1 MVDQHLSI
9 GEVLTLLQGE
19 FPDVTI
25 SKIRFLESQGLI
37 DPERTP
43 SGYRKFYGPDIERL
57 RWILT
62 QQREHF
68 LPLKVIKDR
77 LAETPDLRAPAPAG
91 NGSPAVP
98 DGPLTFD
105 PGPSDRPAASASQPA
120 RAEPTV
126 RASMPAGELPT
137 DESGP
142 QPIWMADL
150 ARGRSAD
157 VRSTDAPA
165 RSAPSISLEDGP
177 AEVSLTAAELQAAAA
192 ISADSLRDL
201 VRYGLIIGRAMG
213 DDTYFD
219 ADALVIARK
228 AASFLDHGIEAR
240 HLRMYKVAAE
250 REAGFLEQVAMPL
263 LKQRNPEARRQAVHL
278 VEELCDHGHD
288 LRVALLRANLRKHL
302 DRA

>member
-1 MVDQHLSI
+1 VVDQHLSI

-77 LAETPDLRAPAPAG
+77 LAAHPDLGLPAAG
-91 NGSPAVP
+91 PGGVDASAGP
-98 DGPLTFD
+98 DGPLTFAPD
-105 PGPSDRPAASASQPA
+105 PRDGGVPSGVAHAPS
-120 RAEPTV
+120 V
-126 RASMPAGELPT
+126 RASMPAGELPVA
-137 DESGP
+137 DPAP

-150 ARGRSAD
+150 ARGRDSD
-157 VRSTDAPA
+157 PPPRPT
-165 RSAPSISLEDGP
+165 PSVSLDDGP
-177 AEVSLTAAELQAAAA
+177 TTVSLTAAELQAAAG
-192 ISADSLRDL
+192 IGADDLREL
-201 VRYGLIIGRAMG
+201 LRYGLVVGRAMG

-228 AASFLDHGIEAR
+228 AAAFLGHGIEAR

-288 LRVALLRANLRKHL
+288 LRAALLRANLRKHL